1 MIHFKG
7 FLRCMCMIMTVL
19 VALTATGCCSRARK
33 KPADGGDSAGS
44 TVGVTRST
52 IEQNGGKVKT
62 DPAVFAETPVALS
75 DSDKLTASL
84 YLRMENAF
92 DMFKNDNIDGAQ
104 REIERVQL
112 EIRNDPHLEMQTW
125 YLSAMIYHKSGK
137 TSRRK
142 RSMRKMLEVMEQ
154 LQKDPRFRRSFE
166 DGMMSQD
173 VIKLAIEKGVGR
185 YVE

>member
-1 MIHFKG
+1 MIHFSS
-7 FLRCMCMIMTVL
+7 LMRCVCVVLTVL
-19 VALTATGCCSRARK
+19 VVLTATGCCSRTRK
-33 KPADGGDSAGS
+33 KPAGGVDSTS
-44 TVGVTRST
+44 LPVDNTRTSN
-52 IEQNGGKVKT
+52 EQNGVKVESV
-62 DPAVFAETPVALS
+62 PAVFTETPAALS
-75 DSDKLTASL
+75 DSEKLTASL
-84 YLRMENAF
+84 YLRLENAF
-92 DMFKNDNIDGAQ
+92 DMYKSDNIDGAQ

-166 DGMMSQD
+166 DGMVSQD